1 MPVVTCQHCQSEFSV
16 AQARIRA
23 GRGKYC
29 SRQCSDA
36 ARTISREIQCAWCG
50 KSVRP
55 THARQAYCSRSCGA
69 HAQAARARKGE
80 KRQCMQC
87 GKHFAPVNNKERY
100 CSQRCRRESDLQQAA
115 TRGYGLFE
123 DPWASGDVQPDRY
136 GKDLYRMPDIGLG
149 F

>member
-1 MPVVTCQHCQSEFSV
+1 MPVVTCRHCGKEFSV
-16 AQARIRA
+16 PQARIRA

-29 SRQCSDA
+29 SRRCSDA
-36 ARTISREIQCAWCG
+36 ARTVPREIACAWCG

-55 THARQAYCSRSCGA
+55 THAGQMYCSRSCGA

-80 KRQCMQC
+80 KRTCAQC
-87 GKHFAPVNNKERY
+87 GRAFSPASNKERF
-100 CSQRCRRESDLQQAA
+100 CSARCRRDNDLQQAA

-136 GKDLYRMPDIGLG
+136 GKDLYRMPDMGLG